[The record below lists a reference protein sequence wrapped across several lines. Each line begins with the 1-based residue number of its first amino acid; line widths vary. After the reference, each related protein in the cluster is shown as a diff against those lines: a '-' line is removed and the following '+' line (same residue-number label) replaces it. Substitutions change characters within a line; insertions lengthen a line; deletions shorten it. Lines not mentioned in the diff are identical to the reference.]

1 MFRSRPCLFISFIE
15 KVRFLADLV
24 FLAEFDKTKS
34 RDSSLVTLV
43 FVSRRAHGEREAV
56 DGEGEDDG
64 RALLRRD
71 GVQRLQVSQLEAELK
86 IHLL

>member
-1 MFRSRPCLFISFIE
+1 MSQCHVTINY
-15 KVRFLADLV
+15 
-24 FLAEFDKTKS
+24 
-34 RDSSLVTLV
+34 LVTLV

-71 GVQRLQVSQLEAELK
+71 GVQRLQVSQLEDKLN
-86 IHLL
+86 IHLLQKLSVKVDHFVV